1 MEREGT
7 KMAKGNSSN
16 DLQKIM
22 EEIRS
27 SEIVEDRIW
36 LFTELGNVDLTEIP
50 DLASLVDFLITFW
63 EDFTCLDTSQCMLNR
78 SILLVASKYVQFDL
92 SRCLPQILTLGI
104 KASVWCGK
112 HLKMT
117 LLSTQDSQEDEHSSL
132 FYQLLQDVLSFSAS
146 TLSGLMMLQVF
157 GEKALMDTV
166 EKFILEVLILT
177 KDSVSDV
184 KKNESFGAEIL
195 KITHIVIDAVIKL
208 CKVSD
213 ESVNWETFDEKPLSL
228 RKPDSGDY
236 VINITNCAIEKLSQI
251 GVIAANNGG
260 NSVNILN
267 VSWKGVVSLLQIGR
281 GNLAEKVKIANVV
294 VTLLTLVT
302 EHLKCAAEAWCSSQK
317 ETISVPEAKRIFV
330 PVKFFL
336 INAVKI
342 CSFYPC
348 QAYAIY
354 REIILCVLMVSTFRI
369 ELNKKIPLKSAC
381 MVITELLEQTSLD
394 LVISLLNSDK
404 VKLEQKLEVLECLLT
419 NEVNS
424 HSSVDNPT
432 VGVCSL
438 TTMSDIFS
446 ISCEG
451 MGGARILIIGRVAL
465 FISLLRVSLE
475 LDEDVKVGIAKKLQW
490 CLDTLVEED
499 LYSNMLIL
507 QIPLISGSGKTA
519 QLVWQPLFTSLL
531 NAIKTFMIVISSSKA
546 WPELES
552 FLLEDMFHPHFLC
565 WEIVME
571 CWCFVLRY
579 GETEF
584 ATNIIGKLCS
594 LLKLLASSDSV
605 LLPNSSLR
613 ILARSICVLLTHG
626 TQAMINQVYVSL
638 IGDDSSQLSSILCL
652 ALFIEGFPLKLLSD
666 ELRHTALKRIISDY
680 FEFIESFH
688 EAPLVAHA
696 SGLFGIPVFI
706 LSAYLQSLPTSLS
719 DIDARTLKFMVSI
732 GLNYRNSAD
741 EKVKEHYLRLLG
753 EILGIIASVKHL
765 YTSHGIE
772 EAILEL
778 QNIFIS
784 AGLDAQ
790 LYKCKPGL
798 AQFMAGLIHMEISE
812 EDDDAKSCAVWELYH
827 MLLKE
832 RHWAFIHLAL
842 TAFGYFAARTKC
854 NQLWRF
860 VPDDAA
866 LSYDA
871 VSGEKANKDRFMRD
885 FKAFLE
891 KEMALLTIEPCP
903 EKLKLLG
910 REGRQ
915 LKETVHKISDIAGDE
930 WDVRPWILIITNN
943 QIRKGNFLMDSREE
957 WICLRAA

>member
-1 MEREGT
+1 
-7 KMAKGNSSN
+7 MAKGNSSN

-27 SEIVEDRIW
+27 SEIVEDRIR
-36 LFTELGNVDLTEIP
+36 LFTELGNIDLTEIR
-50 DLASLVDFLITFW
+50 DLASLVDCLITFW

-132 FYQLLQDVLSFSAS
+132 FYQVLQDVLSFSAS

-157 GEKALMDTV
+157 GEKALMDSV

-213 ESVNWETFDEKPLSL
+213 ESVNWETYDEKPMSL

-260 NSVNILN
+260 NLVNILN
-267 VSWKGVVSLLQIGR
+267 VSWKGVVSLLQSGS

-317 ETISVPEAKRIFV
+317 ETISIPEAKRIFV

-381 MVITELLEQTSLD
+381 TVITELLEQTSLD

-404 VKLEQKLEVLECLLT
+404 VKLEQKLEVLECLFT

-438 TTMSDIFS
+438 TTVKLNQSMY
-446 ISCEG
+446 
-451 MGGARILIIGRVAL
+451 
-465 FISLLRVSLE
+465 FI
-475 LDEDVKVGIAKKLQW
+475 
-490 CLDTLVEED
+490 
-499 LYSNMLIL
+499 
-507 QIPLISGSGKTA
+507 
-519 QLVWQPLFTSLL
+519 
-531 NAIKTFMIVISSSKA
+531 
-546 WPELES
+546 
-552 FLLEDMFHPHFLC
+552 
-565 WEIVME
+565 
-571 CWCFVLRY
+571 
-579 GETEF
+579 
-584 ATNIIGKLCS
+584 
-594 LLKLLASSDSV
+594 
-605 LLPNSSLR
+605 
-613 ILARSICVLLTHG
+613 
-626 TQAMINQVYVSL
+626 
-638 IGDDSSQLSSILCL
+638 
-652 ALFIEGFPLKLLSD
+652 
-666 ELRHTALKRIISDY
+666 
-680 FEFIESFH
+680 
-688 EAPLVAHA
+688 
-696 SGLFGIPVFI
+696 
-706 LSAYLQSLPTSLS
+706 
-719 DIDARTLKFMVSI
+719 
-732 GLNYRNSAD
+732 
-741 EKVKEHYLRLLG
+741 
-753 EILGIIASVKHL
+753 
-765 YTSHGIE
+765 
-772 EAILEL
+772 
-778 QNIFIS
+778 
-784 AGLDAQ
+784 
-790 LYKCKPGL
+790 
-798 AQFMAGLIHMEISE
+798 
-812 EDDDAKSCAVWELYH
+812 
-827 MLLKE
+827 
-832 RHWAFIHLAL
+832 
-842 TAFGYFAARTKC
+842 
-854 NQLWRF
+854 
-860 VPDDAA
+860 
-866 LSYDA
+866 YD
-871 VSGEKANKDRFMRD
+871 
-885 FKAFLE
+885 
-891 KEMALLTIEPCP
+891 
-903 EKLKLLG
+903 
-910 REGRQ
+910 
-915 LKETVHKISDIAGDE
+915 
-930 WDVRPWILIITNN
+930 
-943 QIRKGNFLMDSREE
+943 
-957 WICLRAA
+957 